1 MNDVERRIIELYAS
15 IPPHRLYDAKLYMSS
30 ETFKMIKVSIRSF
43 APTIP
48 HTAFGIPI
56 EIDDNLPLGIVNLS
70 VETGV
75 DRWVKRQCEAG
86 RTVNITK
93 LTFPEPILPPAP
105 DLTLRALLRHWTRK
119 VFKR

>member
-1 MNDVERRIIELYAS
+1 
-15 IPPHRLYDAKLYMSS
+15 
-30 ETFKMIKVSIRSF
+30 MIKVSIRSF

-56 EIDDNLPLGIVNLS
+56 EIDDNMPLGAVSLS
-70 VETGV
+70 TESDL
-75 DRWVKRQCEAG
+75 DRWIKRQREAG

-93 LTFPEPILPPAP
+93 LTFPESILPPAP
-105 DLTLRALLRHWTRK
+105 DPTLRALLRHWTRK

>member
-70 VETGV
+70 VETGF
-75 DRWVKRQCEAG
+75 DRWVKRQRESGNTINAIHPIYQPPE
-86 RTVNITK
+86 VVPI
-93 LTFPEPILPPAP
+93 PEP
-105 DLTLRALLRHWTRK
+105 TLRALLRHWTRK